1 MEKSRFG
8 TGFKWIVTCLF
19 FILYFLYFLSC
30 NRYLLIYH
38 EQIQLF
44 RFDRDYFKEFLAVPG
59 GLMRYTGA
67 FLTQFYLFPGA
78 GSSIVTLTALSI
90 YSITSYIFRNHHLNG
105 LLPALL
111 PVVLLAA
118 LHSNYLYTLACTLG
132 LIVSLGY
139 FAIYI
144 SMSNNKLR
152 YSLGIP
158 GWPLLYFL
166 FPKQL

>member
-67 FLTQFYLFPGA
+67 FLTQFYLFPTAGA
-78 GSSIVTLTALSI
+78 LIVTLTGLSI
-90 YSITSYIFRNHHLNG
+90 FSISLYICTRLPVPWGLSFLSATLRYIFQYQIINCVILWDF
-105 LLPALL
+105 
-111 PVVLLAA
+111 LAG
-118 LHSNYLYTLACTLG
+118 HFC
-132 LIVSLGY
+132 I
-139 FAIYI
+139 F
-144 SMSNNKLR
+144 
-152 YSLGIP
+152 
-158 GWPLLYFL
+158 
-166 FPKQL
+166 